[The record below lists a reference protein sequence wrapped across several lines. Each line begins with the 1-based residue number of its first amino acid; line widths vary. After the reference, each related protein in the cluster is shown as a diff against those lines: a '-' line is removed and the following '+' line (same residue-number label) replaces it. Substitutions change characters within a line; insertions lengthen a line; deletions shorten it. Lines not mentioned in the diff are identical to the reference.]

1 MNPDADD
8 KQLVRLGKWVIGLLV
23 LGSAGLTIM
32 VFDPNTNEPFMNY
45 VLGHQA
51 KLVSGL
57 VAAFIMG
64 MLWSRSTP
72 TAGLVSILTGVAV
85 SYLLVSY
92 LLPGAYAGFVE
103 GGSDLGKQLLR
114 HLGPTLNAFHSV
126 FVASLPSRT
135 RRKASTLGW
144 D

>member
-1 MNPDADD
+1 MMNSAATLITFDGYKRFVNPDADD

-57 VAAFIMG
+57 VAAFTHG
-64 MLWSRSTP
+64 HALESFYP
-72 TAGLVSILTGVAV
+72 DGGLVSILTGVAV
-85 SYLLVSY
+85 STYCRSLC
-92 LLPGAYAGFVE
+92 GIR
-103 GGSDLGKQLLR
+103 GGRQRFG
-114 HLGPTLNAFHSV
+114 
-126 FVASLPSRT
+126 
-135 RRKASTLGW
+135 
-144 D
+144 